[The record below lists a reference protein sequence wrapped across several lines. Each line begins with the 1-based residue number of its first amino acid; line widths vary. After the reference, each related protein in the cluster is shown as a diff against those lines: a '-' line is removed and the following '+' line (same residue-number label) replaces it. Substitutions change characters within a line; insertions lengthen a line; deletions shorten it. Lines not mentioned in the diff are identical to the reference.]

1 MLHCKES
8 NAVYRRFSS
17 SSYGRISKF
26 YILVFFYFTSL
37 QVAAEQLH
45 YQVLSEESLRLEIRL
60 YTPNISNNFPK
71 TSKTFHPPLLKNF
84 HSIPQPMSSKF
95 STREENKYP
104 KKDVVKNQKEIL
116 KIT

>member
-1 MLHCKES
+1 MVIYCPDSGSDSLKNCPDSGSVPSELYMPVG
-8 NAVYRRFSS
+8 AET
-17 SSYGRISKF
+17 KF
-26 YILVFFYFTSL
+26 IDDERTV
-37 QVAAEQLH
+37 
-45 YQVLSEESLRLEIRL
+45 RL

>member
-1 MLHCKES
+1 MPVGAET
-8 NAVYRRFSS
+8 
-17 SSYGRISKF
+17 KF
-26 YILVFFYFTSL
+26 IDDERTV
-37 QVAAEQLH
+37 
-45 YQVLSEESLRLEIRL
+45 RL